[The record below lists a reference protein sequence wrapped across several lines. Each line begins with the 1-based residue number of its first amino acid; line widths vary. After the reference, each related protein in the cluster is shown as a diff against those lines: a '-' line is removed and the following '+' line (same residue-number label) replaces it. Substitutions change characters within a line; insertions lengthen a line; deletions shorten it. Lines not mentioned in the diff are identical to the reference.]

1 MKKIILFF
9 ILLLIVSQTFA
20 QTNNYSIKGVV
31 KTENG
36 YAGFATLGIES
47 INAYTITDENGRFEL
62 RHIPAGRHKIL
73 VRRMGFVTKTVDVEI
88 SGGDISVEIQ
98 MQTATFKVEQ
108 VEIMARRHKADK
120 LEIGETAIEYLQ
132 PVSLGDLAVL
142 LPGNVYTE
150 NPMTQFSLNSSRQ
163 VGADK
168 NSSLGIAVTSDGVPQ
183 TSDGVRI
190 QMVGI
195 TENSYSG
202 SGDSQIKARTGINSG
217 TDMRYISTD
226 HIQSVEVNRGI
237 SSPKY
242 GNLSAGQIL
251 VNSKYGVSP
260 LRIRTKIDLKNK
272 LFYAG
277 KGFSLGP
284 KAGNLHI
291 GADYLYS
298 YDDIREEMEKFTR
311 ITAQAYYNN
320 QIKFGDGR
328 SIDIDFKA
336 AQTLSVN
343 KMKKDELTYEYNE
356 TYKADYNKTDLM
368 LKAKVN
374 LNSAWVEQV
383 GITTSL
389 ARTSDRIDRHYCVI
403 TANPKSMPLSYSE
416 GESEGFYLPTMYY
429 SDFYIENI
437 PINFYAQLNVKSRL
451 DIAQKISLSLEY
463 GADFTA
469 VKNRGDGAVIQNEK
483 LPPFPSDNS
492 YMRPRRNY
500 QIPAIETGAAYIL
513 SSWTYR
519 PSESKTLKID
529 FGYRFTQMMNLDG
542 KYALHHK
549 ILPEPRL
556 NASFSIGDNVK
567 HILCLGYG
575 IENKLPTMD
584 YLYPEKIYK
593 DFWVLNAYTNNPQN
607 RHLITYTKIFD
618 AVNTD
623 IKENKNEKIEGGYDF
638 SVKNFEVSLTAF
650 YEHSST
656 GFEYFTFYTPVTYPY
671 FSELKPDADITDRR
685 PEKEDYIADNFS
697 EFATFTQVKN
707 SEKVIKRGIEYRVIT
722 PKISSIKTN
731 IEINGAY
738 YYTVYGTSLPSY
750 FYPNSRIGNSMYPYV
765 GIYDLNGRNKLHR
778 FNTNFWINTH
788 IPKFRMV
795 FTNFFQLI
803 WIQTRQYTDNFAGV
817 YKKIPYQ
824 YIDFENVVHNVTPD
838 IAAKINDN
846 SEKQWNQLRR
856 QSTTLT
862 YAKEEKPVYMMWNIK
877 VTKEFSD
884 NAKLSFFV
892 NGILDIH
899 PQYASGTSARTKREW
914 SNPFFGMELILN
926 LAKNIGK

>member
-9 ILLLIVSQTFA
+9 VLLLIVSQTFA

-36 YAGFATLGIES
+36 FAGFATLGIES

-73 VRRMGFVTKTVDVEI
+73 VRRMGLVTKTVDVEI
-88 SGGDISVEIQ
+88 SGGDISIEIQ

-336 AQTLSVN
+336 AQTISVN

-451 DIAQKISLSLEY
+451 DIAQKISLSLE
-463 GADFTA
+463 
-469 VKNRGDGAVIQNEK
+469 
-483 LPPFPSDNS
+483 
-492 YMRPRRNY
+492 
-500 QIPAIETGAAYIL
+500 
-513 SSWTYR
+513 
-519 PSESKTLKID
+519 
-529 FGYRFTQMMNLDG
+529 
-542 KYALHHK
+542 
-549 ILPEPRL
+549 
-556 NASFSIGDNVK
+556 
-567 HILCLGYG
+567 
-575 IENKLPTMD
+575 
-584 YLYPEKIYK
+584 
-593 DFWVLNAYTNNPQN
+593 
-607 RHLITYTKIFD
+607 
-618 AVNTD
+618 
-623 IKENKNEKIEGGYDF
+623 
-638 SVKNFEVSLTAF
+638 
-650 YEHSST
+650 
-656 GFEYFTFYTPVTYPY
+656 
-671 FSELKPDADITDRR
+671 
-685 PEKEDYIADNFS
+685 
-697 EFATFTQVKN
+697 
-707 SEKVIKRGIEYRVIT
+707 
-722 PKISSIKTN
+722 
-731 IEINGAY
+731 
-738 YYTVYGTSLPSY
+738 
-750 FYPNSRIGNSMYPYV
+750 
-765 GIYDLNGRNKLHR
+765 
-778 FNTNFWINTH
+778 
-788 IPKFRMV
+788 
-795 FTNFFQLI
+795 
-803 WIQTRQYTDNFAGV
+803 
-817 YKKIPYQ
+817 
-824 YIDFENVVHNVTPD
+824 
-838 IAAKINDN
+838 
-846 SEKQWNQLRR
+846 
-856 QSTTLT
+856 
-862 YAKEEKPVYMMWNIK
+862 
-877 VTKEFSD
+877 
-884 NAKLSFFV
+884 
-892 NGILDIH
+892 
-899 PQYASGTSARTKREW
+899 
-914 SNPFFGMELILN
+914 
-926 LAKNIGK
+926 

>member
-1 MKKIILFF
+1 MIILITVNQSF
-9 ILLLIVSQTFA
+9 SQ
-20 QTNNYSIKGVV
+20 NNHSIRGVV

-36 YAGFATLGIES
+36 FAGFATLVIEE
-47 INAYTITDENGRFEL
+47 INAYALADENGKFEL
-62 RHIPAGRHKIL
+62 KRIPNGTHKIHA
-73 VRRMGFVTKTVDVEI
+73 RRMGLTDKIVAVTVD
-88 SGGDISVEIQ
+88 GGDVNIIIE
-98 MQTATFKVEQ
+98 MQTATFKIDGVE
-108 VEIMARRHKADK
+108 VMARRHKADK

-163 VGADK
+163 VGSDK
-168 NSSLGIAVTSDGVPQ
+168 NTSLGIAVTSDGVPQ

-202 SGDSQIKARTGINSG
+202 GGDSQIKARTGINSG

-226 HIQSVEVNRGI
+226 HIQSVEINRGI
-237 SSPKY
+237 SSSKY

-260 LRIRTKIDLKNK
+260 LRVRAKIDLKNK

-277 KGFSLGP
+277 KGFSLGK
-284 KAGNLHI
+284 KAGNLHV

-298 YDDIREEMEKFTR
+298 YDDIREQMEKFTR

-320 QIKFGDGR
+320 KISFGSGYSLDV
-328 SIDIDFKA
+328 DLKL
-336 AQTLSVN
+336 AQTISVN

-356 TYKADYNKTDLM
+356 TYKADYNKSDIM
-368 LKAKVN
+368 LKAK
-374 LNSAWVEQV
+374 LNINRPWIENV
-383 GITTSL
+383 SL
-389 ARTSDRIDRHYCVI
+389 VSSLNRVSDRIDRHYCVI
-403 TANPKSMPLSYSE
+403 TGNPKSMPLSYSE
-416 GESEGFYLPTMYY
+416 GENEGYYLPTMYY
-429 SDFYIENI
+429 SDFYIENV
-437 PINFYAQLNVKSRL
+437 PINFYTQINFKSRL
-451 DIAQKISLSLEY
+451 ELADRLNLTLEY
-463 GADFTA
+463 GADFSST
-469 VKNRGDGAVIQNEK
+469 KNRGDGAVIEDEK

-500 QIPAIETGAAYIL
+500 QIPAIETGAAYL
-513 SSWTYR
+513 QTSWSFK
-519 PSESKTLKID
+519 PSD
-529 FGYRFTQMMNLDG
+529 FQTVKADLGVRFTQMMNLDES
-542 KYALHHK
+542 YALHHK
-549 ILPEPRL
+549 TLPEPRL
-556 NASFSIGDNVK
+556 NVNYTVGKTIKNT
-567 HILCLGYG
+567 LRLGYG

-593 DFWVLNAYTNNPQN
+593 DFWVLNAYTNNAEN

-618 AVNTD
+618 AVNYD
-623 IKENKNEKIEGGYDF
+623 IKENQNRKIEGGYDF
-638 SVKNFEVSLTAF
+638 SVNNFEISLTAF
-650 YEHSST
+650 YEKST
-656 GFEYFTFYTPVTYPY
+656 SGYEYFKFYTPVTYPY
-671 FSELKPDADITDRR
+671 FSELKPDADITGRR
-685 PEKEDYIADNFS
+685 PEKEDYIEDTFS
-697 EFATFTQVKN
+697 EFASFSQVKN
-707 SEKVIKRGIEYRVIT
+707 SEKVIKRGVEYRIIT
-722 PKISSIKTN
+722 PKISAIETN
-731 IEINGAY
+731 VEINGAY
-738 YYTVYGTSLPSY
+738 YHTVYGSSLPAY

-765 GIYDLNGRNKLHR
+765 GIYDTDGKNKLSR
-778 FNTNFWINTH
+778 FNTNFWFNTH

-795 FTNFFQLI
+795 FTNFFQFI
-803 WIQTRQYTDNFAGV
+803 WLQTKQYTDNFAGI
-817 YKKIPYQ
+817 YKKIPYE
-824 YIDFENVVHNVTPD
+824 YIGFDGSTHDVTPE

-846 SEKQWNQLRR
+846 SQTLWNQLRR

-899 PQYASGTSARTKREW
+899 PQYESGTSARTKREW

-926 LAKNIGK
+926 IAKTKEQ